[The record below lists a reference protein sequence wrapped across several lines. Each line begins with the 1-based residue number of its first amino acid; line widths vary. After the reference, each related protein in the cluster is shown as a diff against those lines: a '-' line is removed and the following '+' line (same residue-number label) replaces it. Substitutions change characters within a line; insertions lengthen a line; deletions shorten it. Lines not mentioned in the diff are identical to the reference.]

1 MFHIVIGLLIVG
13 AGFMTTWKSE
23 WLLRNFGR
31 VSWAE
36 EHLSYEGGT
45 RFFYKILGI
54 IIIFLGLFVITG
66 IWSDILNGFFNLLGG
81 N

>member
-1 MFHIVIGLLIVG
+1 MFSIFIGLLVVV
-13 AGFMTTWKSE
+13 AGFMVTWKSE
-23 WLLRNFGR
+23 WLLRHFGR
-31 VSWAE
+31 VRWAE

-54 IIIFLGLFVITG
+54 VIIFLGLFIITG
-66 IWSDILNGFFNLLGG
+66 IWNDILNGLFNLLGG